1 MMKRMTA
8 FLLALM
14 LLLSFAACGG
24 SEEKQPDSEGKEDT
38 NVDNNVENPDV
49 PAGTENQGTGSET
62 VGNGS
67 ENKPQDSNGVTGS
80 EDKDNGSAPV
90 EPVEPELKDLRVLLS
105 SDIHCTDLL
114 EWYGV
119 GFRTRMQHWVDT
131 VLAEHAAQPI
141 DLLVINGDISLD
153 YWINGGSVISKG
165 QGTAGIFVKEY
176 LSQLPDEIAVFI
188 LPGNHEQ
195 YSDEDWLALTGNHRQ
210 GYMEVGGRLFIFLDN
225 FAGNLDPKEHHDGVY
240 TKADV
245 SYITS
250 LMEEYPLH
258 DVYLVAHYFDTAAE
272 SSEFKKLVKEN
283 DRIKALFAGHTHQS
297 AVIETGSSWGNKPI
311 AQTGNFAYFKDSAKQ
326 SFWGYRELVITEE
339 NAYSQYI
346 IAESEATVDG
356 VFKRFART
364 ILNQVCYYGTAPEL
378 PESDD
383 PLAKYTTLYDKI
395 DQSSID
401 GDPGVKESNRIQH
414 IFDEQITTKWCVKP
428 TSADKSVTVTW
439 SMTEAVQIDAYAFS
453 TANDHLTRNPKN
465 WTLYGSN
472 EQGGEWTVLSS
483 VTDAELPNEIQTV
496 SGVFTVE
503 NPGSY
508 KYYKLTVTENCGN
521 DYYQFSELI
530 LLQKP

>member
-1 MMKRMTA
+1 MKRITA
-8 FLLALM
+8 FLL
-14 LLLSFAACGG
+14 LLLLLITAGCGG
-24 SEEKQPDSEGKEDT
+24 GKKTDEKNETK
-38 NVDNNVENPDV
+38 ENPKV
-49 PAGTENQGTGSET
+49 TTPTFPTTPVTEPTKE
-62 VGNGS
+62 
-67 ENKPQDSNGVTGS
+67 
-80 EDKDNGSAPV
+80 EDP
-90 EPVEPELKDLRVLLS
+90 KDLRVLLS

-119 GFRTRMQHWVDT
+119 GFRDRMQHWVDS
-131 VLAEHAAQPI
+131 VLWEHAETPI
-141 DLLVINGDISLD
+141 DLLIINGDISLD
-153 YWINGGSVISKG
+153 YWINGGSILSKG
-165 QGTAGIFVKEY
+165 EGTAQIFINEY
-176 LSQLPDEIAVFI
+176 LSQLPDEIPVYIMA
-188 LPGNHEQ
+188 GNHEQ
-195 YSDEDWLALTGNHRQ
+195 YSDEDWFALTGNHRQ
-210 GYMEVGGRLFIFLDN
+210 GYMKLGGRLFIFLDN
-225 FAGNLDPKEHHDGVY
+225 FAGNLDPREHHDGVY
-240 TKADV
+240 TGSDV
-245 SYITS
+245 SYIEDVMAQNPDT
-250 LMEEYPLH
+250 
-258 DVYLVAHYFDTAAE
+258 DVYLIAHYFDTSAE
-272 SSEFKKLVKEN
+272 SNEFKKLVKEN
-283 DRIKALFAGHTHQS
+283 DRIKALFAGHTHKS
-297 AVIETGSSWGNKPI
+297 GIIELDGAWGNKTI
-311 AQTGNFAYFKDSAKQ
+311 AQTGNFAYFKDSAKL

-346 IAESEATVDG
+346 IAQSEATVDG
-356 VFKRFART
+356 VNKKFERT
-364 ILNQVCYYGTAPEL
+364 ILNQACYYGVAPEL

-465 WTLYGSN
+465 WVLYGSN

-521 DYYQFSELI
+521 DYYQFSELV
-530 LLQKP
+530 LLQK

>member
-1 MMKRMTA
+1 MKKMTA
-8 FLLALM
+8 LILALLM
-14 LLLSFAACGG
+14 LLSLAACGG
-24 SEEKQPDSEGKEDT
+24 GEKENSPEGEEENNNQQGDVGKPDDAPNDSGSSDESGDSSVIPDSSDATVGGSDELPG
-38 NVDNNVENPDV
+38 
-49 PAGTENQGTGSET
+49 GSEVSGDT
-62 VGNGS
+62 
-67 ENKPQDSNGVTGS
+67 
-80 EDKDNGSAPV
+80 
-90 EPVEPELKDLRVLLS
+90 ELRDLRVLLS

-114 EWYGV
+114 EWYNV
-119 GFRTRMQHWVDT
+119 DFRTRMQHWVDT
-131 VLAEHAAQPI
+131 VLTEHAAQPI

-153 YWINGGSVISKG
+153 YWINGGSVLTKG
-165 QGTAGIFVKEY
+165 EGTAQIFINEY
-176 LSQLPDEIAVFI
+176 LTQLPDEIPVYIMA
-188 LPGNHEQ
+188 GNHEQ
-195 YSDEDWLALTGNHRQ
+195 YSDEDWFALTGNHRQ
-210 GYMEVGGRLFIFLDN
+210 GHMAVGGRLFIFLDT
-225 FAGNLDPKEHHDGVY
+225 FAGNLDPDHNHDGVY

-245 SYITS
+245 AYITS
-250 LMEEYPLH
+250 LMEKYADM
-258 DVYLVAHYFDTAAE
+258 DVYLVAHYFDTNAE
-272 SSEFKKLVKEN
+272 SAEFKKLVKEN

-297 AVIETGSSWGNKPI
+297 GVIQLDSAWGNKTI
-311 AQTGNFAYFKDSAKQ
+311 AQTGNFAYFKDSAKL

-356 VFKRFART
+356 VAKKFART
-364 ILNQVCYYGTAPEL
+364 ILNQECYYGVAPEL

-383 PLAKYTTLYDKI
+383 PLAKYKTLYDKI
-395 DQSSID
+395 DRSSID

-414 IFDEQITTKWCVKP
+414 VFDEQITTKWCVKP

-465 WTLYGSN
+465 WVLYGSN

-521 DYYQFSELI
+521 DYYQFSELF
-530 LLQKP
+530 LLQK